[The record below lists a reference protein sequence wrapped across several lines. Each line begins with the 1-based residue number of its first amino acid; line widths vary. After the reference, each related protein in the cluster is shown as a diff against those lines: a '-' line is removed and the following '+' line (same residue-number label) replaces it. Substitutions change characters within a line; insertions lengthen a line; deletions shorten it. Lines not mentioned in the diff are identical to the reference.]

1 VADPGDAGSATRT
14 PSHGRRH
21 FLAGVV
27 AIGAGLA
34 VGVRVATQRD
44 RFQAARRAHEP
55 FRPNAF
61 VRIDPDD
68 AITVV
73 IGKSEM
79 GQGIYTSLPTL
90 IAEELDVD
98 PRRLRVEFA
107 PVDPAFNHPAMPM
120 QFTGGSMSVASSYE
134 PLRHAGALARA
145 LLVAAA
151 ARAWNV
157 PESALRTDDG
167 VVTDGTH
174 RARYGELVALA
185 RELEPPREVRL
196 KDRAAFRFIGTTI
209 PRLDSHAKVT
219 GRARFGLDVRR
230 RDMLFAMVA
239 RSPTFG
245 GHALRYDSRAARA
258 IPGVVDVR
266 ALPSGIAVLATNTWA
281 ARRGRD
287 ALEVEWD
294 AGSGAHLSTAAIRE
308 DYRRRLASPG
318 IIARS
323 TGDADEALARAARTI
338 DVEYEVPFLAHACME
353 PLNCVAQVR
362 DGECDVWTGTQF
374 QSVDAAAAARA
385 AGVARDAVRIHT
397 VFLGGGFGRRAN
409 PQSDFIVEAVQLA
422 KATARAVQV
431 VWTREDDMRGGWYR
445 PFYLHRVR
453 AGVDRSGMPVAW
465 RHVVVGQSVLEGS
478 PFGDAIVN
486 GIDPTSVE
494 GIVDMP
500 FGIPNLHVELTSVE
514 LPVTVQWLRSVGH
527 SHTAFV
533 VNGVLDELAVAARR
547 DPLDLRRELLAA
559 QPRHRAVLDLVAERS
574 GWGSRLRR
582 GVHRGLALHES
593 FGSVVAQVAEVSVSS
608 DGVHVHRVVCAIDCG
623 LAVNPGQVEA
633 QMESGIVFGLSA
645 ALRGAITLRNGLV
658 EQGNFN
664 DYPVLRM
671 NEMPRIETHIVVSD
685 APIGGV
691 GEPGVPCAAPAVVN
705 AIHAATGKRL
715 RRLPIAS
722 ALQGQG

>member
-1 VADPGDAGSATRT
+1 MADRADARGRAGA
-14 PSHGRRH
+14 PSHARRH

-27 AIGAGLA
+27 AIGTGLA
-34 VGVRVATQRD
+34 VGVQIAKQYD
-44 RFQAARRAHEP
+44 RFRAVRRAREP

-68 AITVV
+68 TITVV

-98 PRRLRVEFA
+98 PGRLRVEFA
-107 PVDPAFNHPAMPM
+107 PVDPVFNHPVIPL
-120 QFTGGSMSVASSYE
+120 QFTGGSASVRTTFE
-134 PLRHAGALARA
+134 PLRSAGAVARA
-145 LLVAAA
+145 LLVSAA
-151 ARAWNV
+151 ARSWSVA
-157 PESALRTDDG
+157 ESTLRTEDG
-167 VVTDGTH
+167 RVTDGTR
-174 RARYGELVALA
+174 RARYGELVAIA
-185 RELEPPREVRL
+185 RDLEPPDRVRL
-196 KDRAAFRFIGTTI
+196 KDRATFRFIGQTV

-245 GHALRYDSRAARA
+245 GHALRYDARAARA
-258 IPGVVDVR
+258 VPGVVDVQR
-266 ALPSGIAVLATNTWA
+266 IPSGIAVLATNTWA
-281 ARRGRD
+281 ARRGRE

-294 AGSGAHLSTAAIRE
+294 AGAGAHLSTAGIRA
-308 DYRRRLASPG
+308 DYRGRLAAPG
-318 IIARS
+318 VVARHI
-323 TGDADEALARAARTI
+323 GDADDALARAARTL

-374 QSVDAAAAARA
+374 QSGDAAAAARA
-385 AGVARDAVRIHT
+385 AGVAPGAVRIHT
-397 VFLGGGFGRRAN
+397 QFLGGGFGRRAN
-409 PQSDFIVEAVQLA
+409 PASDFVVEAVQLA
-422 KATARAVQV
+422 KLAARPVQV

-453 AGVDRSGMPVAW
+453 AGTDATGLPIAW
-465 RHVVVGQSVLEGS
+465 RHTVVGQAVLANTAFAG
-478 PFGDAIVN
+478 AIAD

-500 FGIPNLHVELTSVE
+500 YAISNLHVELASVE

-547 DPLDLRRELLAA
+547 DPLDLRRGLLAG
-559 QPRHRAVLDLVAERS
+559 QPRHRAVLELVAQRS
-574 GWGSRLRR
+574 GWGSRLPR
-582 GVHRGLALHES
+582 GLHRGFALHES
-593 FGSVVAQVAEVSVSS
+593 FGSVVAQVAEVSVTS
-608 DGVHVHRVVCAIDCG
+608 DGVRVHRVVCAIDCG
-623 LAVNPGQVEA
+623 LVVNPGQVEA

-645 ALRGAITLRNGLV
+645 ALRGAITLRDGLV

-671 NEMPRIETHIVVSD
+671 NEMPRIETHVVMSD
-685 APIGGV
+685 GPIGGA
-691 GEPGVPCAAPAVVN
+691 GEPGVPCVAPAVVN

-722 ALQGQG
+722 AL